1 MAGSSEGCSHRCSL
15 CSLSGQSGSLLQVLA
30 SWPRLWDMGLG
41 QTFWLWVEIRK

>member
-1 MAGSSEGCSHRCSL
+1 MAGSSEGCSDH